1 MEPLK
6 ANPIRRKRP
15 FLSKTRT
22 GCLTCKVRKVKC
34 DEEKPACRRCTST
47 GRKCDGYAPASASA
61 SVSASGSKSVSV
73 RSGSSSSSNNT
84 SPSRHASP
92 SQAPSADLFAS
103 DAERR
108 SFAYF
113 ETRACH
119 DLSLGGSFH
128 GEFWAREV
136 LQAAVHY
143 PSTRHLVVAIGAAF
157 EGFQE
162 STAVSSGGRE
172 SNAMR
177 LSIEQCNRSIQLMGA
192 LFDAARREAQSVETT
207 CNILTAS
214 ILFAYLA
221 CLQGQVGQAIE
232 HVRSGLKVLQGFE
245 KARALGHN
253 DHEHD
258 RAADTFPVSVSY
270 LRSLLTSI
278 YGQIRCMIN
287 DEALTTW
294 ERDPLV
300 SAIGP
305 VLSFSTVSD
314 AHSYVENLWHNLL
327 ALLQYTELHPP
338 RTADEVAAF
347 TAHHQLLS
355 RSLDSSR
362 DALET
367 LASQRTL
374 HDGSFD
380 EHGLNILRLYQT
392 LIAIRLHINPLEP
405 GNREAAFDELE
416 PELEQMLQ
424 YCELLV
430 QTQSQ
435 GQGHDHDQQSDM
447 RPSPSFSSGLGY
459 VMPLHTI
466 AARCRNPRI
475 RRRALQLLLSS
486 GRREGIWDAV
496 LTGKIVT
503 TTMEREERLAAS
515 LQTERVPSDARVREV
530 KVEFLGERR
539 ARVRYITVADWRARL
554 YGEHHILEW

>member
-1 MEPLK
+1 M
-6 ANPIRRKRP
+6 
-15 FLSKTRT
+15 FT
-22 GCLTCKVRKVKC
+22 
-34 DEEKPACRRCTST
+34 
-47 GRKCDGYAPASASA
+47 
-61 SVSASGSKSVSV
+61 
-73 RSGSSSSSNNT
+73 
-84 SPSRHASP
+84 
-92 SQAPSADLFAS
+92 S

-128 GEFWAREV
+128 AQFWAREV
-136 LQAAVHY
+136 LQAAVRY

-157 EGFQE
+157 EGFQD
-162 STAVSSGGRE
+162 SATTSSQSRD
-172 SNAMR
+172 NDAMR
-177 LSIEQCNRSIQLMGA
+177 LSIEQSNRSIQLMRT

-232 HVRSGLKVLQGFE
+232 HVRSGLKVLQSFE
-245 KARALGHN
+245 KARSLIH

-258 RAADTFPVSVSY
+258 HPADIFPVSVSH

-287 DEALTTW
+287 DEALASW
-294 ERDPLV
+294 EWDPLV
-300 SAIGP
+300 SAISP
-305 VLSFSTVSD
+305 VLSFSTIFE

-338 RTADEVAAF
+338 RTADEMAAF

-362 DALET
+362 EALEV
-367 LASQRTL
+367 LASQRTSL
-374 HDGSFD
+374 DDYRD
-380 EHGLNILRLYQT
+380 EHGFNILRVYQT
-392 LIAIRLHINPLEP
+392 LIAIRLRINPLEP
-405 GNREAAFDELE
+405 GKREAAFDRLE
-416 PELEQMLQ
+416 PELEQMLR

-430 QTQSQ
+430 RNQSQ
-435 GQGHDHDQQSDM
+435 GQEQSQQPGN

-496 LTGKIVT
+496 LTGKFVT
-503 TTMEREERLAAS
+503 TTMEREERLAG
-515 LQTERVPSDARVREV
+515 LQSETVPSDARVREV
-530 KVEFLGERR
+530 KVEFLGERK
-539 ARVRYITVADWRARL
+539 ARLRYITVADWRARL
-554 YGEHHILEW
+554 YGEQHILEW

>member
-1 MEPLK
+1 MEPTK
-6 ANPIRRKRP
+6 TNPIRRKRP

-47 GRKCDGYAPASASA
+47 GRKCDGYAPAPASS
-61 SVSASGSKSVSV
+61 SVSATRSKSLSV
-73 RSGSSSSSNNT
+73 RSSSSSSSSNST
-84 SPSRHASP
+84 SPSRRASP
-92 SQAPSADLFAS
+92 RRPPSADLFAS
-103 DAERR
+103 EAERR

-128 GEFWAREV
+128 GQFWAREV

-157 EGFQE
+157 EAFQE
-162 STAVSSGGRE
+162 SAVVSSGSRE

-192 LFDAARREAQSVETT
+192 LFDAARSEAQSVETT

-221 CLQGQVGQAIE
+221 CLQGQISQAID
-232 HVRSGLKVLQGFE
+232 HVRSGLKVLQDFE
-245 KARALGHN
+245 KARSLGHD

-258 RAADTFPVSVSY
+258 RPADIFPVSVSH
-270 LRSLLTSI
+270 LKSLLTSI

-287 DEALTTW
+287 DEALATW

-300 SAIGP
+300 SAIDP
-305 VLSFSTVSD
+305 VLSFSTLAD
-314 AHSYVENLWHNLL
+314 AHGYVENLWHNLL

-338 RTADEVAAF
+338 RTADEVALF

-362 DALET
+362 DALEA
-367 LASQRTL
+367 LASQRTP
-374 HDGSFD
+374 HAGSRD

-392 LIAIRLHINPLEP
+392 LVAVRLRINPLEP

-416 PELEQMLQ
+416 PELEQMLR

-430 QTQSQ
+430 QDRSR
-435 GQGHDHDQQSDM
+435 GHGHGHGQQSDL
-447 RPSPSFSSGLGY
+447 RSSPSFSSGLGY

-486 GRREGIWDAV
+486 GRREGLWDAG

-503 TTMEREERLAAS
+503 TTMEREERLR
-515 LQTERVPSDARVREV
+515 TEPVPSDGRVREV
-530 KVEFLGERR
+530 KIEFLGERR
-539 ARVRYITVADWRARL
+539 ARLRYITVADWRARL
-554 YGEHHILEW
+554 YGEQHILEW